1 MVAIVTWPGTARPGP
16 PVPER
21 YPVIPIG
28 RHRGRKPP
36 SASCGTWF
44 FSTPIPHDVGGIA
57 VHIGARIASLAEPG
71 EIPVSRTAKALV
83 AGSGIDFEDRA
94 EHDPKGVP
102 GRWQLYALAG

>member
-1 MVAIVTWPGTARPGP
+1 
-16 PVPER
+16 
-21 YPVIPIG
+21 
-28 RHRGRKPP
+28 
-36 SASCGTWF
+36 
-44 FSTPIPHDVGGIA
+44 

-71 EIPVSRTAKALV
+71 EIPVSRTAKDLV